1 MAGYRKYVMA
11 EQALQPLLSL
21 LILFAAA
28 KIGEEIFERLGQPVL
43 VGQILA
49 GFLVGPSLLHWVAV
63 SPIIDFMSEIG
74 VIFLLFETGLET
86 QPEEILEHGW
96 LSFWV
101 ALLGVLT
108 PLFVGWRFALSV
120 GENPVTA
127 RFVGTL
133 LVATS
138 IGITAKILGD
148 FGALKTA
155 FGRVILG
162 AAVVDDILGLLAL
175 SMLSSFAAEH
185 LRLANLLLTITF
197 VSVFFIVVLFLRRKA
212 FPRVRPRLEQMR
224 ASAPQ
229 WSFAL
234 VLLLGFSVMSVYI
247 GMAAI
252 IGAFLAGMF
261 VSESDDVAGPL
272 RVQAKAVSSF
282 VVPFFLADIG
292 MKLSLAALSQRRTLW
307 LILALTAIAV
317 LTKMFACG
325 LGALPL
331 GKRSALLVGLGM
343 IPRGEVGIV
352 VADQSRH
359 IAAIPEAYYSIG
371 ITVAALT
378 TLIGPLLLRTVIRPK
393 RNDTGVSAIV
403 PDLEAPISDVQRL

>member
-1 MAGYRKYVMA
+1 MADAG
-11 EQALQPLLSL
+11 LQPLLSL

-49 GFLVGPSLLHWVAV
+49 GFLVGPSVLHWVPV

-86 QPEEILEHGW
+86 QPEEILEHGA

-101 ALLGVLT
+101 AVIGVLT
-108 PLFVGWRFALSV
+108 PLIVGWRFALSV
-120 GENPVTA
+120 GENAVTA

-138 IGITAKILGD
+138 IGITAKILSD

-175 SMLSSFAAEH
+175 SMLTSFAAERLH
-185 LRLANLLLTITF
+185 LVNLLLTIGF
-197 VSVFFIVVLFLRRKA
+197 VSTFFVLVLFLRRKA
-212 FPRVRPRLEQMR
+212 FPRVRPRLAKMR

-234 VLLLGFSVMSVYI
+234 VLLLGFSVMSAYI

-261 VSESDDVAGPL
+261 VSESDEIAGPL
-272 RVQAKAVSSF
+272 RMQARAVSSF

-292 MKLSLAALSQRRTLW
+292 MKLSLKALTERHTIW

-325 LGALPL
+325 LAALPL
-331 GKRSALLVGLGM
+331 GRRSALLVGLGM

-352 VADQSRH
+352 VADQSLH
-359 IAAIPEAYYSIG
+359 IPAIPNSYYSIG

-378 TLIGPLLLRTVIRPK
+378 TLIGPLLLRMVIRPK
-393 RNDTGVSAIV
+393 RNGNHGEVGMAT
-403 PDLEAPISDVQRL
+403 PLETTAPRSQGM